1 MKCEVGYNIYLPPDY
16 AKDETKRFPVIYF
29 LHGRGG
35 NESSNLKAFEL
46 LDGAIKAGKVPPI
59 IYVHA
64 MAGPQ
69 TPVMSTRPTV
79 R

>member
-16 AKDETKRFPVIYF
+16 ARDETKRFPVIYF

-46 LDGAIKAGKVPPI
+46 LDGAIKAGKVPKRLAAANVPA
-59 IYVHA
+59 VPPKEA
-64 MAGPQ
+64 A
-69 TPVMSTRPTV
+69 VK
-79 R
+79 